1 MADDEDME
9 MERRIL
15 MEVCK
20 VAWSSIV
27 LLPKS
32 DSLHCILDRFPPIVD
47 ALLDAYVKMHNNF
60 SSNVTGERDK
70 WNYELLTYS
79 STTLT
84 TSKPYSQSRSKPF
97 SASSSSS
104 NLMILGSLRLST
116 RALSNKIS

>member
-1 MADDEDME
+1 MQ
-9 MERRIL
+9 RRIL

-32 DSLHCILDRFPPIVD
+32 DSLRSILDRFPPIVD
-47 ALLDAYVKMHNNF
+47 ALLGVYVKMRNNF
-60 SSNVTGERDK
+60 SSDVNGQRDE
-70 WNYELLTYS
+70 WNYEFLTYS

-97 SASSSSS
+97 SASSFSSDPV
-104 NLMILGSLRLST
+104 ILGSLRLST
-116 RALSNKIS
+116 RALSSRMS